1 MESKSNG
8 DVCNTLEAL
17 SKSQVVFPFLNRKE
31 GSARKK
37 FKFYRAF
44 LSLSWGIIAIN
55 GVMISKIHLF
65 DTLLP
70 QKS

>member
-44 LSLSWGIIAIN
+44 LALSWGIN
-55 GVMISKIHLF
+55 GMMIFKIHLF
-65 DTLLP
+65 DTSLP